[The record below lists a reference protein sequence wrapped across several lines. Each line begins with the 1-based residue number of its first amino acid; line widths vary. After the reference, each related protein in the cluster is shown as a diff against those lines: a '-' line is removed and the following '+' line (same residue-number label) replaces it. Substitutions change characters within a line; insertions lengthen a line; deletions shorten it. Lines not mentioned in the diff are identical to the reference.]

1 MGYSVVSIAKSAN
14 DAVKKARLCSPDLL
28 LMDINLGNEK
38 DGIQAVEEI
47 YQETDIPVIYV
58 TAYAD
63 DDTINRAK
71 KTHPLGYVKS
81 AIMTLQTSQYV
92 PMVAIAESKFLS
104 LLSKVSLIFLAIL
117 DVSTSTQFHP

>member
-1 MGYSVVSIAKSAN
+1 
-14 DAVKKARLCSPDLL
+14 
-28 LMDINLGNEK
+28 MDINLGNEK

-81 AIMTLQTSQYV
+81 AIITLQTSQYV

-104 LLSKVSLIFLAIL
+104 ILSKASLIFLAIL
-117 DVSTSTQFHP
+117 DDSTSTQFHP